1 MEGISEN
8 FPFSGHLPLK
18 FSKLKDAKQVLYN
31 DQPTSQ
37 RTHCRA
43 ILFTARCSPRAR
55 KTPGKLLP
63 VFCPTYVLELRGVS
77 STIFA
82 FWPIFAHAQSV
93 RRLQPRDCIAECFR
107 LLSRRSRQRERFSAS
122 MLSICSSVCLSSKCK
137 NAIFSKT

>member
-18 FSKLKDAKQVLYN
+18 FSKLKDAKQLLYN

-55 KTPGKLLP
+55 KTPTSFLSDVCFGATWRQFHNFRLLAY
-63 VFCPTYVLELRGVS
+63 FCS
-77 STIFA
+77 QKN
-82 FWPIFAHAQSV
+82 AQSV